1 MNSIQKHSKIDEA
14 KLSHEFY
21 FQSLLQEAYLLGE
34 LNAVESERVQMECI
48 KLLAESTE
56 RYTKGNSSSVQI
68 EIAQEIMTSN
78 LYTIGI
84 YLKSL
89 AGVEAALNAVIQ
101 VPIEE
106 LYDLGY
112 QVINRKLKVAKY
124 FFHLVC
130 KTKIATEHQAYNETI
145 EGIKLFFMQY
155 SPQFNAH
162 DIPGAI
168 DYQLMH
174 PVSDLAGVEYIIQYL
189 ENLYYENLF
198 CSKFDAQAVTE
209 VMWGYDEGYEDLLEN
224 IFEHILQ
231 SALGCGLI
239 NKNIQ
244 SLDFCAADLHLI
256 KSKLEGQ
263 SQQSVLA
270 ALLPVANTVLDE
282 LGLKNAS
289 LRRYVGLSLPNIAVT
304 IFTALETD
312 TLNNVFSSRYNP
324 KIKPKMTFYMGV
336 KMNDGAY
343 REVMEEFLSC
353 RYFED
358 KLEIIKG
365 HIKTL
370 SDLEDIIIGGELTD
384 MDAAMVFDLL
394 GDIEVAALAIRHTVN
409 REVSAIDFSE
419 AEIRMQYNLQK
430 YLQNMPKNRLGGIYE
445 KMNSIEVI

>member
-1 MNSIQKHSKIDEA
+1 MNSIQKHSKIDAA
-14 KLSHEFY
+14 KLSTEFY
-21 FQSLLQEAYLLGE
+21 FQSLLQEAYMLGE

-68 EIAQEIMTSN
+68 ETAQEIMTSN

-89 AGVEAALNAVIQ
+89 PGVEVALNEVIN

-112 QVINRKLKVAKY
+112 QVINRKLKVARY
-124 FFHLVC
+124 FFQLVR
-130 KTKIATEHQAYNETI
+130 KTKIATQHQAYNETI

-155 SPQFNAH
+155 NPQFSAH
-162 DIPGAI
+162 EMPGDI

-174 PVSDLAGVEYIIQYL
+174 PVISLAGVEYIIQYL

-198 CSKFDAQAVTE
+198 CSKFDAQAVSE

-239 NKNIQ
+239 GKNRQ
-244 SLDFCAADLHLI
+244 SLDFSPADLQII
-256 KSKLEGQ
+256 KSTLVGKN
-263 SQQSVLA
+263 QQSVLA
-270 ALLPVANTVLDE
+270 ALLPVSIAMLDD
-282 LGLKNAS
+282 LGLKNTS
-289 LRRYVGLSLPNIAVT
+289 LRHYVHLSLPDIAVT
-304 IFTALETD
+304 IFTAYETNS
-312 TLNNVFSSRYNP
+312 LNNVFSPRYNP
-324 KIKPKMTFYMGV
+324 NTKPMMTFYMGV
-336 KMNDGAY
+336 KMDDAAY

-358 KLEIIKG
+358 KLEIIKE

-384 MDAAMVFDLL
+384 TEAAMVFDLL
-394 GDIEVAALAIRHTVN
+394 GDVEIGALAKRHTFNQEVN
-409 REVSAIDFSE
+409 AVDFSE

-430 YLQNMPKNRLGGIYE
+430 YLQRMPKNRLGGIYE
-445 KMNSIEVI
+445 KMKSIEVI